1 MSLTR
6 FPPTMRLTVESRTR
20 QWLEATMSEPDD
32 LLERAEALA
41 GSEPVTRFAVACWQD
56 PKLSV
61 RFEERPAE
69 TLAEFGIE
77 LPDGLNLVPL
87 GTGWLGKPGPDFTPF
102 EIRFSRCR
110 TVVVRD
116 PETKRLKTETV
127 CFGFQIVPKLLP

>member
-1 MSLTR
+1 
-6 FPPTMRLTVESRTR
+6 
-20 QWLEATMSEPDD
+20 MSEPDD

-77 LPDGLNLVPL
+77 LPDGLDLVPL

-127 CFGFQIVPKLLP
+127 CFGFEIVPKVLPGGPIA